1 MFFFSFYPDTFCAP
15 LLGACVKIQENKIKW
30 CCLLAFCFCTHVSS
44 DCGLTLRCAVR
55 FSLTGA
61 FCVTKNCTE
70 CQFWVVCVRV
80 RANERDREQ
89 ALSQAVNAHTHRTHS
104 LLLLFFLLFFSLL
117 ASLFLV
123 RWRGFVRYVLCDKRP
138 PNPASE
144 RERSESKAKHIYSLA
159 VLESLLTP
167 AKLSCQSAR
176 TVTTCRQTITN

>member
-1 MFFFSFYPDTFCAP
+1 MVLPCTVPCVSLSPVLFVLRKTALSVSFE
-15 LLGACVKIQENKIKW
+15 L
-30 CCLLAFCFCTHVSS
+30 
-44 DCGLTLRCAVR
+44 
-55 FSLTGA
+55 
-61 FCVTKNCTE
+61 
-70 CQFWVVCVRV
+70 CVRV

-89 ALSQAVNAHTHRTHS
+89 ALSQAVNAHTHRTHIAHTAYFFF
-104 LLLLFFLLFFSLL
+104 FFLLFFSLL

>member
-104 LLLLFFLLFFSLL
+104 LLLLFFSPFFLPPRFSLSSAL
-117 ASLFLV
+117 ERV
-123 RWRGFVRYVLCDKRP
+123 RSICVMWQKTAQPRLG
-138 PNPASE
+138 E
-144 RERSESKAKHIYSLA
+144 REEWKQSKAYIQLGCLGVFTHTS
-159 VLESLLTP
+159 
-167 AKLSCQSAR
+167 
-176 TVTTCRQTITN
+176 QTIMSVCSHGDHL

>member
-1 MFFFSFYPDTFCAP
+1 MLSVGFLFLYTRFIWLWSYLALCRAFLSHRCFLCYEKLHLSVSFE
-15 LLGACVKIQENKIKW
+15 L
-30 CCLLAFCFCTHVSS
+30 
-44 DCGLTLRCAVR
+44 
-55 FSLTGA
+55 
-61 FCVTKNCTE
+61 
-70 CQFWVVCVRV
+70 CVRV

>member
-1 MFFFSFYPDTFCAP
+1 MLSVGFLFLYTRFIWLWSYLALCRAFLSHRCFLCYEKLHWVSVLSCVCVCARTRETENKRSRRRLMRTHIAHTAYFFF
-15 LLGACVKIQENKIKW
+15 
-30 CCLLAFCFCTHVSS
+30 
-44 DCGLTLRCAVR
+44 
-55 FSLTGA
+55 
-61 FCVTKNCTE
+61 
-70 CQFWVVCVRV
+70 
-80 RANERDREQ
+80 
-89 ALSQAVNAHTHRTHS
+89 
-104 LLLLFFLLFFSLL
+104 FFLLFFSLL